1 VIKGAVGNG
10 RASSGNGRDK
20 DCAGDGNRPSFAIS
34 FNRPNFFNITCI
46 YLLIRLRVLLVPAG
60 RPGSGRILHS
70 PADRP
75 AMKAQ
80 S

>member
-1 VIKGAVGNG
+1 MDVQAAATDATRTALVTAIA
-10 RASSGNGRDK
+10 
-20 DCAGDGNRPSFAIS
+20 PPFAIS

-70 PADRP
+70 PADRR

>member
-46 YLLIRLRVLLVPAG
+46 YLLIRLRVLLVPPVG
-60 RPGSGRILHS
+60 RGVEGFSTARPI
-70 PADRP
+70 DR
-75 AMKAQ
+75 Q
-80 S
+80 